1 MYNSCRCCILVV
13 LFLPPRHNIIMAIIK
28 DGDVLFTKVKGSLG
42 KQVTIYQRNGQ
53 TIMAAKRGKS
63 TKKPTQKQLDVRWKM
78 KVASAYAR
86 KILQDP
92 EVKAYYKSMAGP
104 GQNAYNMAVKDA
116 YHSPAIQDIKVVEE
130 NTVVVTA
137 KNEFRVDNVVVNVY
151 DEQGALIE
159 TGRAMP
165 KGVGNDWHYK
175 ATTLPAKGRIKV
187 AAEDLPGN
195 VTDKELLLE
204 EEKGPGETTP

>member
-1 MYNSCRCCILVV
+1 
-13 LFLPPRHNIIMAIIK
+13 MAIIK
-28 DGDVLFTKVKGSLG
+28 DADVLFSKVHGSLG

-86 KILQDP
+86 EIIRDP
-92 EVKAYYKSMAGP
+92 EVKAYYKSLAGP

-116 YHSPAIQDIKVVEE
+116 YHSPEIQNIKVVEE
-130 NTVVVTA
+130 DTVVVTA
-137 KNEFRVDNVVVNVY
+137 KNEFRLGSVMVKVY
-151 DEQGALIE
+151 DKDQALIVQ
-159 TGRAMP
+159 GHAIP

-175 ATTLPAKGRIKV
+175 VASLPAGGKIKV
-187 AAEDLPGN
+187 EVEDLPGN
-195 VTDKELLLE
+195 YVMKELLLE
-204 EEKGPGETTP
+204 